1 MGYFENGVVFSD
13 FAFNCGAPIG
23 WHRSIN
29 DGYSWQPISLPTTS
43 ELANKLAYLGNGVA
57 LMPVT
62 GLLDGSVYRTSDS
75 GSSWSVISNGLFGFK
90 QTIISIGVNQAAAI
104 GNNLKNSHNLYLTTD
119 GGITL
124 AKIGQPCRYVASTH
138 GLWLFISGNPFYLAG
153 SLVIRRASEGP
164 FRIQVTVCLSW
175 EQRSFCGFLQAL
187 QPSYCLRP
195 RSTFFFQANKILQ
208 RGSSCSRWCPLLSW
222 KS

>member
-1 MGYFENGVVFSD
+1 M
-13 FAFNCGAPIG
+13 
-23 WHRSIN
+23 
-29 DGYSWQPISLPTTS
+29 
-43 ELANKLAYLGNGVA
+43 ANKLAYLGNGVA

-124 AKIGQPCRYVASTH
+124 AK
-138 GLWLFISGNPFYLAG
+138 
-153 SLVIRRASEGP
+153 
-164 FRIQVTVCLSW
+164 
-175 EQRSFCGFLQAL
+175 
-187 QPSYCLRP
+187 
-195 RSTFFFQANKILQ
+195 K
-208 RGSSCSRWCPLLSW
+208 RGSFTPVDVRGVELLYIGEDVHPGIPGLYDE
-222 KS
+222 